1 MNTLSDTLLDT
12 LHKMNGIDGMDGID
26 GIDGLDRINEINDI
40 DELTNINMRIK
51 LKSVLSPVD
60 IPYDEELVGWHIIKQ
75 STLLSD
81 MLSVCGNTSEILNIP
96 EEYTP
101 ESIKLMC
108 EYMRLY
114 HTEESENKFINGII
128 SNLVNVMNF
137 LKTITFFG
145 CERLI
150 KITQIKFIEYYIKG
164 KTPET
169 CLEACGLPSN
179 TVFPLNERKSI
190 KKIFPY
196 LNIDFLAT
204 ENDTACDET
213 ECSNNTEDVEMV
225 PADTVPAA
233 DMI

>member
-1 MNTLSDTLLDT
+1 MSYIYNVDEDNEKLP
-12 LHKMNGIDGMDGID
+12 KMSM
-26 GIDGLDRINEINDI
+26 
-40 DELTNINMRIK
+40 TIK

-60 IPYDEELVGWHIIKQ
+60 IPYDEELVGWHIINQ

-204 ENDTACDET
+204 ENDTACEEI

>member
-1 MNTLSDTLLDT
+1 MSYIYNVDEDNEKLP
-12 LHKMNGIDGMDGID
+12 KMNM
-26 GIDGLDRINEINDI
+26 
-40 DELTNINMRIK
+40 TIK
-51 LKSVLSPVD
+51 LKSDLSPVD

-81 MLSVCGNTSEILNIP
+81 MIEVCGASYEIIKIP
-96 EEYTP
+96 EEYNP
-101 ESIKLMC
+101 LSIKLMC

-114 HTEESENKFINGII
+114 HTEESDNIFINGII
-128 SNLVNVMNF
+128 SNLGNFMNF

-150 KITQIKFIEYYIKG
+150 KLTQIKFVEYYIKG

-196 LNIDFLAT
+196 LNIDFLDT
-204 ENDTACDET
+204 ENDTACEENMDMEM
-213 ECSNNTEDVEMV
+213 EMEMDNANNTED
-225 PADTVPAA
+225 
-233 DMI
+233 I

>member
-1 MNTLSDTLLDT
+1 MSNIYNVDEDNEKLP
-12 LHKMNGIDGMDGID
+12 KMNM
-26 GIDGLDRINEINDI
+26 
-40 DELTNINMRIK
+40 TIK
-51 LKSVLSPVD
+51 LKSDLSPVD

-81 MLSVCGNTSEILNIP
+81 MIEVCGASYEIIKIP
-96 EEYTP
+96 EEYNP
-101 ESIKLMC
+101 LSIKLMC

-114 HTEESENKFINGII
+114 HTEESDNIFINGII
-128 SNLVNVMNF
+128 SNLGNFMNF

-145 CERLI
+145 CERFGCERLI
-150 KITQIKFIEYYIKG
+150 KLTQIKFVEYYIKG

-204 ENDTACDET
+204 ENDTACEEI

>member
-12 LHKMNGIDGMDGID
+12 LHEMDG
-26 GIDGLDRINEINDI
+26 INEINDI
-40 DELTNINMRIK
+40 DELANINIRIK
-51 LKSVLSPVD
+51 LKSVLSPAD

-101 ESIKLMC
+101 ESIRLMC

-114 HTEESENKFINGII
+114 HTEESDNKFINGII

-145 CERLI
+145 CEILI

-190 KKIFPY
+190 KEIFPY

-204 ENDTACDET
+204 ATDTACEDT

-225 PADTVPAA
+225 PADTVPADTVSA